1 MIKRFIYFLSSL
13 VLVSATLRGTSSEID
28 EVNVS
33 DRELKSSATIASIV
47 KSNAMFDTLQ
57 AALEA
62 TDLDKTLEGHGP
74 FTVFAPTDRV
84 SDVM

>member
-1 MIKRFIYFLSSL
+1 
-13 VLVSATLRGTSSEID
+13 
-28 EVNVS
+28 
-33 DRELKSSATIASIV
+33 
-47 KSNAMFDTLQ
+47 MFDTLQ

>member
-1 MIKRFIYFLSSL
+1 MLKRFISFLLSL
-13 VLVSATLRGTSSEID
+13 VLVSATLRGTSSDVDEILA
-28 EVNVS
+28 S

-47 KSNAMFDTLQ
+47 KSNSMFDTLQ

-62 TDLDKTLEGHGP
+62 TDLDKTLDGPGP